1 MADPTE
7 IKPTRLRP
15 YSSPDQAGG
24 ESRSAA
30 FSGGAAPVDPGN
42 SAGVQSEVY
51 NSEQY
56 NVLVP
61 HQWRPTSVLQN
72 PMSNPGGN
80 GMSAGDAARRT
91 VDGQYLGSVNAT
103 SASSFEPAAML
114 RLTTGQ
120 DAI

>member
-1 MADPTE
+1 MATP
-7 IKPTRLRP
+7 IQPTRLRP
-15 YSSPDQAGG
+15 YGGSPGSTAG
-24 ESRSAA
+24 ESRSNS
-30 FSGGAAPVDPGN
+30 FSTGAAPVDPGN

-56 NVLVP
+56 NALVP

-72 PMSNPGGN
+72 PMTNPGGN
-80 GMSAGDAARRT
+80 GMSAADAARRT
-91 VDGQYLGSVNAT
+91 INGTYLGSIDGT

-120 DAI
+120 DAQ